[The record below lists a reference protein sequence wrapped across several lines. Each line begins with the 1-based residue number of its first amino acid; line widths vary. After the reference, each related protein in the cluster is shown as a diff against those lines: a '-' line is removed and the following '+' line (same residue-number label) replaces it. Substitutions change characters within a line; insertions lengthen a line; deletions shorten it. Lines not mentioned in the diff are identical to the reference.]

1 MKIERVESIL
11 AGNSQIVRVITD
23 NGLIGVGQ
31 SACWGYL
38 EATDAVVKKFADY
51 LVGKDPLDI
60 EHHWQYMYRMGP
72 FRGSVISGAVSA
84 VDIALW
90 DIKGKALE
98 APVWQLLGGKARDKI
113 RLHLLMGGI
122 RPDAADQG
130 TTPEGIR
137 LNSRDAA
144 EEGYTAI
151 KIDPLPDGFQSMTL
165 PRLIHDTRENVAAM
179 REGAGLDVDI
189 ILEIHRKLTP
199 MNAIALAEQLIEFSP
214 LFYEDPIQIDSVK
227 SQGEIA
233 KLTKLP
239 VANGERMHSIWEFR
253 ELFEAGGS
261 QYVRPDLGLGGG
273 VTGVK
278 KIAGLAESYHSA
290 LVTHNFLGPVL
301 TAAACNIDTS
311 IPNFLTQEY
320 SMEDEQPFNAI
331 FNSSWKRDGGFI
343 SVPDTS
349 GIGIDLEVESLKSQP
364 YVPRDLQVIP
374 MRTDGSVGYSV

>member
-23 NGLIGVGQ
+23 NGLIGIGQ

-98 APVWQLLGGKARDKI
+98 APVWQLLGGKVRDKI

-122 RPDAADQG
+122 RPNAADQG
-130 TTPEGIR
+130 TTSEGIR

-199 MNAIALAEQLIEFSP
+199 MNAIALAEQLIEFTP

-331 FNSSWKRDGGFI
+331 FNSSWKRVGGFI
-343 SVPDTS
+343 PVPDTS

-364 YVPRDLQVIP
+364 YAPRDLQVIP